1 MAPKNIQ
8 MMLMAMDAV
17 NVCHHAQA
25 QEQVEKE
32 SIALLMSM
40 QIELLNF
47 VTYDSQRFFIDPS
60 RELIIEWASA
70 RKGDKSST

>member
-1 MAPKNIQ
+1 MAPKNMQ

-32 SIALLMSM
+32 SIALLMST

-47 VTYDSQRFFIDPS
+47 VTYDSQRYFIDPS
-60 RELIIEWASA
+60 REMVIEWANPRERDTGSP
-70 RKGDKSST
+70 

>member
-17 NVCHHAQA
+17 NVCHCAQA
-25 QEQVEKE
+25 QEQVERE
-32 SIALLMSM
+32 SIALLMST

-60 RELIIEWASA
+60 RELIIEWTNS
-70 RKGDKSST
+70 RKRDQGSP